1 MPMVSSLIPRIKDW
15 VSSVFVDNISKKPI
29 KLKTTPINIIKISIF
44 LILCKYSIFLCKYSI
59 FLLPK
64 QIIDGFIINKD
75 RLYVGNN

>member
-44 LILCKYSIFLCKYSI
+44 LILCKYSIFL
-59 FLLPK
+59 LPK
-64 QIIDGFIINKD
+64 QIVNGFIINKD

>member
-1 MPMVSSLIPRIKDW
+1 MPMVSSLMPCIKDW

-29 KLKTTPINIIKISIF
+29 KLRTTPINIIKISIF
-44 LILCKYSIFLCKYSI
+44 LILCKYSI